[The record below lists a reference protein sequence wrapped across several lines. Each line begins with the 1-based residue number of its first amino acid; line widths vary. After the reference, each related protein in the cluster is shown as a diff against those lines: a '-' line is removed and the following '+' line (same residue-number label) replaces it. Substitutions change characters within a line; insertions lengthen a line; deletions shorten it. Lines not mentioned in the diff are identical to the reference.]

1 MGDIFVKPD
10 EELVK
15 QWYYWVSSLNQ
26 RQNPF
31 HPNDDGQLCI
41 VNNTNKA
48 FWLAGV
54 IGRTPSAKNTKN
66 ITDTAD
72 LNAIV
77 AEISKEKAEYNDG
90 EGNLAPSPPKVNTR
104 TISIK
109 DDKRDL
115 YIPVSTEVAT
125 EKEYLALKGKSLS
138 QLAERII
145 DREEDDNADPHVFVE
160 LDDGE
165 QKHTLNTNQ
174 LKTGFRVNGTIE
186 QLTLLEDNVFMLPPG
201 NVPAAFSDYA
211 VILKRDALKPG
222 TNTLRFGVTDGKF
235 FRYTVEYKIE
245 A

>member
-10 EELVK
+10 EELIK

-31 HPNDDGQLCI
+31 HPNDSGQYCK
-41 VNNTNKA
+41 VNNTNKV

-54 IGRTPSAKNTKN
+54 IGRTLPAKNAN
-66 ITDTAD
+66 ITNTAD

-90 EGNLAPSPPKVNTR
+90 DGNFRPSPPKVSTR
-104 TISIK
+104 AISIK

-115 YIPVSTEVAT
+115 YIPVSTEVTT

-138 QLAERII
+138 QLAQRII
-145 DREEDDNADPHVFVE
+145 DREEDDNADPHIFVE

-165 QKHTLNTNQ
+165 QKYTLNTNQ

-186 QLTLLEDNVFMLPPG
+186 QLTLLEDNVLMLPPG
-201 NVPAAFSDYA
+201 NIPAAFSDHA

-222 TNTLRFGVTDGKF
+222 TNILRFGVTNGKF